1 MEKKKMYI
9 ATISG
14 GKDSVAMVDLLLK
27 NNYPIDKIIF
37 SDTGLEFDEMYEYL
51 EKVKKYLKENY
62 NKEIIT
68 LTPSKNRT
76 FEEFVFGKVT
86 RGKREGFIRG
96 LPFSSIPCFWTRE
109 SKIVPMKKYL
119 KQFKKDYEIYTYLG
133 ITTDEKHRIQ
143 KDENLI
149 YPLIEYFNMSEKDC
163 LNYTK
168 KINLYNPL
176 YDYFNR
182 TGCSICPKQ
191 GVKNFKKIYLHFP
204 KVWEKMKEFERKLK
218 EMDNV
223 INDSFHIN
231 NSLEEL
237 ERKWK
242 LEEKRL
248 KKSIF

>member
-1 MEKKKMYI
+1 MKKKMYV

-27 NNYPIDKIIF
+27 NNYPVDKIIF

-51 EKVKKYLKENY
+51 EKVKKYLKEKY
-62 NKEIIT
+62 DKEVIT
-68 LTPSKNRT
+68 LTPTKNRT
-76 FEEFVFGKVT
+76 FEKYIFEQIT
-86 RGKREGFIRG
+86 RGKRKSAIRG
-96 LPFSSIPCFWTRE
+96 LPLITLPCFWARE

-119 KQFKKDYEIYTYLG
+119 KQFEKEYEIYTYLG

-143 KDENLI
+143 KEENLI

-163 LNYTK
+163 LEYTK

-191 GVKNFKKIYLHFP
+191 GVKNFKKIYQHFP
-204 KVWEKMKEFERKLK
+204 KVWEKMKRIEKKLK
-218 EMDNV
+218 ETDNV
-223 INDSFHIN
+223 VNDSFQIK
-231 NSLEEL
+231 NSLEDL
-237 ERKWK
+237 EKKWK
-242 LEEKRL
+242 LEEKQL
-248 KKSIF
+248 EKSFF